1 MRDHYGAV
9 LAPEFTSKNQHS
21 EVRMNFFKKTT
32 LTIALLFLA
41 GCATSLKPVEF
52 AADADPNNEIS
63 RLEQDIRSARSEQT
77 DMASPK
83 SFKLAEKYLAD
94 AQKSRA
100 KDNSSRDILKEV
112 GYGRAALNQ
121 AQTAQDLTENEFSDI
136 SQARDAAVAA
146 GAADFQE
153 RDLKKADADFKDI
166 TEDFESAAIKQSAQG
181 RTAMSF
187 SQVSLNKRDALK
199 KDYAKL
205 ELESL
210 TSKHLGRA
218 QGMIEMAEKNQAS
231 SYAPKTLILA
241 RTKYK
246 DAQMVISNNRQDI
259 AAIEVAAREANMEAE
274 KLLRVTNTARSAKGL
289 STEDLALD
297 IENKKEALSEAE
309 MTAEERA
316 QMIKDRNAQLAG
328 ALNENQEFRRKAE
341 FDETLAKAQ
350 KTFSKDEADVYRE
363 GDKILIRLK
372 SANFVSG
379 RADVSQKAYPVL
391 GKVKD
396 LLSEVAAEGVV
407 IEGHTDVTGSKD
419 VNMKLSKE
427 RADAVAAYLT
437 NNTDIKPDQITT
449 EGLGFDKP
457 LAPNNTKQGRAQNR
471 RVDIIV
477 TPTVVR

>member
-1 MRDHYGAV
+1 
-9 LAPEFTSKNQHS
+9 
-21 EVRMNFFKKTT
+21 MNLFKTTT
-32 LTIALLFLA
+32 LTVAFIFVA

-77 DMASPK
+77 DMAAPK
-83 SFKLAEKYLAD
+83 SFQMAEKYLAD

-121 AQTAQDLTENEFSDI
+121 AQIAQGLTENQFSDI
-136 SQARDAAVAA
+136 SLARDAAIAA
-146 GAADFQE
+146 GAANFQE
-153 RDLKKADADFKDI
+153 RDLKRADADFKAI
-166 TEDFESAAIKQSAQG
+166 TEDFESEAIKQSAQG
-181 RTAMSF
+181 KTAMSF
-187 SQVSLNKRDALK
+187 SGVSLNKRDTLK
-199 KDYAKL
+199 RDYAKL

-231 SYAPKTLILA
+231 SYAPKTLTLA

-246 DAQMVISNNRQDI
+246 DAQMVISNNRQDV
-259 AAIEVAAREANMEAE
+259 AAIEMAAREANLEAE

-309 MTAEERA
+309 MTAEQRA

-341 FDETLAKAQ
+341 FDATLAKAQ

-396 LLSEVAAEGVV
+396 LLSEVDAEGVV

-419 VNMKLSKE
+419 INMKLSKE

-437 NNTDIKPDQITT
+437 NNTDIKPEQITT

-477 TPTVVR
+477 TPAVVR